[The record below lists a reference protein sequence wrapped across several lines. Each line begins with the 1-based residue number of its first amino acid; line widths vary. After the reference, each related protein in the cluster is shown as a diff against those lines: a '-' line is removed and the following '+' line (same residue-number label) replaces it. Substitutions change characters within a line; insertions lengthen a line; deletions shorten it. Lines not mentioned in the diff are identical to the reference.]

1 MLHYPYSHT
10 ETFWGE
16 ADTTTL
22 PSRFIAMVQMSSE
35 QLQQE
40 MASSKNTLHVLE
52 PHAPDYTGHN
62 PSTVVAMVLYSQLY
76 HHPVS
81 LRNMPCA
88 LAMFLSYP
96 IGPLTVS
103 LWTLFVTSTHSLT
116 CPFRL

>member
-1 MLHYPYSHT
+1 
-10 ETFWGE
+10 
-16 ADTTTL
+16 
-22 PSRFIAMVQMSSE
+22 
-35 QLQQE
+35 
-40 MASSKNTLHVLE
+40 
-52 PHAPDYTGHN
+52 
-62 PSTVVAMVLYSQLY
+62 MVLYSQLY

-116 CPFRL
+116 CPFRPRMEPDQNMQTTEMIPSQAPQNSFLCEKTASAAM